1 MSPRARV
8 AAIRAAILE
17 GDTFTPDC
25 PHCAESW
32 AVLQLDDARDVYVAK
47 LARDDCPQHRI
58 QQIRRALAI
67 IDQRFDLLMRSAA
80 SPSVH

>member
-25 PHCAESW
+25 PHCAESQ
-32 AVLQLDDARDVYVAK
+32 AVLILDDARDAYVTE
-47 LARDDCPQHRI
+47 LQRDDCPPYRV
-58 QQIRRALAI
+58 QQIRRVLLI
-67 IDQRFDLLMRSAA
+67 IDDRFELLMRPAA
-80 SPSVH
+80 PGER